1 MTQENN
7 GGKYKKNWNPAD
19 HYKDIQIAEN
29 YDKTRFASPAG
40 RLFDRL
46 EKKAL
51 KLMLS
56 NLPNDSL
63 IMDAPTG
70 TGRLAETILE
80 MGHRV
85 VGVDISPEML
95 EVAKRKLSRFGNRYQ
110 TINSDVH
117 SLDLEKESFDAV
129 LCARVLMHFPL
140 EEQISFLT
148 TVSSFSKGLVV
159 FNQSIINDYHRIRRH
174 IKRLLGNQAPAS
186 FPLTSNDVLSL
197 IKASSLK
204 EVQRRYVFPLVSEAV
219 FFSCRK

>member
-1 MTQENN
+1 MESSN
-7 GGKYKKNWNPAD
+7 GGKYKKNWNPAE
-19 HYKDIQIAEN
+19 HYKEIEIAEN
-29 YDKTRFASPAG
+29 YDKARFASIPG
-40 RLFDRL
+40 RVFDML

-51 KLMLS
+51 RKMLS
-56 NLPNDSL
+56 KLPDNSIVL
-63 IMDAPTG
+63 DAPTG

-95 EVAKRKLSRFGNRYQ
+95 EVAKKKLKRFGDKYQ

-117 SLDLEKESFDAV
+117 SIDLEKGSFDAV

-148 TVSSFSKGLVV
+148 AVSSYSKGLVI
-159 FNQSIINDYHRIRRH
+159 FNQSVITDYHRMRRYV
-174 IKRLLGNQAPAS
+174 KRLMGNQVPAS
-186 FPLTSNDVLSL
+186 FPLTKPEVGQL
-197 IKASSLK
+197 ISGSSLT
-204 EVQRRYVFPLVSEAV
+204 EIDRDQVLPFVSEAV